1 MAPAWLAL
9 VIGNTRLHWGYFYQ
23 ERFIGA
29 WHTPHIALP
38 SATQLATDG
47 FRAGAWAQQL
57 PSWYD
62 QLSTTQ
68 RQVLPTDT
76 RSLPPLWVA
85 SAVSKQTKLW
95 QTAAPH
101 AHSVSRSQIS
111 ISHLYQTI
119 GIDRAI
125 NLLGA
130 GTTVGWPALVIDGGT
145 ALTLTAGISQEET
158 RQPAALDSLGK
169 FYGGAILPGLRLQR
183 EALADKTATLGTFVR
198 AINENG
204 EEALPPRWAT
214 HTSDAIA
221 SGLLYGLAATL
232 VDYITAWWQQFPA
245 GAIIVTGGDA
255 PQIHR
260 VLQQRTP
267 EIASR
272 VQINPALMFYGMAAY
287 RSAQL
292 A

>member
-1 MAPAWLAL
+1 MALAWLAL
-9 VIGNTRLHWGYFYQ
+9 IIGNTRLHWGYFYQ

-38 SATQLATDG
+38 NATQLAAG
-47 FRAGAWAQQL
+47 NFRAEAWAQQL
-57 PSWYD
+57 PSWYA
-62 QLSTTQ
+62 QLSHSQ
-68 RQVLPTDT
+68 RQWLPTDT
-76 RSLPPLWVA
+76 RSPSALWIA
-85 SAVSKQTKLW
+85 SAVSQQTTLW

-101 AHSVSRSQIS
+101 ARSISRSQIS
-111 ISHLYQTI
+111 ISHLYETI

-145 ALTLTAGISQEET
+145 ALTLTAGISQEEPK
-158 RQPAALDSLGK
+158 QPAAPGSLGR

-183 EALADKTATLGTFVR
+183 EALADKTATLAAFVQTTDGK
-198 AINENG
+198 G
-204 EEALPPRWAT
+204 EETLPPRWAT
-214 HTSDAIA
+214 KTSEAIA

-232 VDYITAWWQQFPA
+232 ADYITAWWQQFPN
-245 GAIIVTGGDA
+245 GAVIVTGGDA

-272 VQINPALMFYGMAAY
+272 VQLNPALMFYGMATC